1 MEVMRF
7 WCEKRQAPDG
17 QFGGG
22 WGDDVEM
29 WRKWTPILLGFKIR
43 YLGRR
48 LKTAEDRVSMT
59 SL

>member
-22 WGDDVEM
+22 WGDDVEI
-29 WRKWTPILLGFKIR
+29 WRKWTPILLGFKIK

-48 LKTAEDRVSMT
+48 LKTPEDS
-59 SL
+59 